1 MDYPK
6 SNPDWILDVVQCCYQ
21 FEKLIASTLLVCV
34 TYRYLF
40 VKLCMLASITIIC
53 FPGIKYQDKDLY
65 RLPIVCSPNMAL
77 PN

>member
-1 MDYPK
+1 MGYPK
-6 SNPDWILDVVQCCYQ
+6 SNPDWKLDVARCGYQ

-34 TYRYLF
+34 SYRYLF
-40 VKLCMLASITIIC
+40 VILCLLASITIIC
-53 FPGIKYQDKDLY
+53 FPGIKYQDKDQC